1 MRQTVLWILL
11 VISSFVIGSLYTKV
25 TYLEKSGAP
34 TTTTQQPTTQ
44 QPPQPTVTL
53 DQVKEVFNKSLV
65 KFGDDK
71 KKLLLIEVADPSCPY
86 CHVAAGLNPELNK
99 QVGDR
104 FTLVSDGGTYVA
116 PVPEMKKLIDSG
128 NASFAWLYTPGHGN
142 GEMGT
147 KALYCAFEKEKFWE
161 VHDKIMTAEGYD
173 FLNNSV
179 KNDKAKSGELSQFL
193 ASVFD
198 PTAMKT
204 CLDSGKYDNR
214 LTEDVALASG
224 IGISGTPGFYINAI
238 NFAGA
243 YSWKDMESATKP

>member
-11 VISSFVIGSLYTKV
+11 IISSFVIGSLYTKV
-25 TYLEKSGAP
+25 TYLEKTSVP
-34 TTTTQQPTTQ
+34 TAATQQPSTQ
-44 QPPQPTVTL
+44 QPAQPTVTI